1 MIEKMK
7 KFENPML
14 QIVGINKSDIITTS
28 TTLNVN
34 STATST
40 WGDAPGM
47 RGLFDPDDSWANAG
61 Y

>member
-1 MIEKMK
+1 MK